1 MLKDIHVTTVI
12 ITITLFLLRAFWGF
26 TRSAMMQRKWVRIVP
41 HVNDTILFITA
52 AGLSI
57 SLQQYPFVHGWVT
70 AKVVALLFY
79 IVFASYALK
88 RARSKR
94 SQLIFFILALATVS
108 YIVSVALTRN
118 PVWFLS

>member
-12 ITITLFLLRAFWGF
+12 ITITLFLLRAFWVF

>member
-12 ITITLFLLRAFWGF
+12 ITITLFLLRAFWVF
-26 TRSAMMQRKWVRIVP
+26 TRSAMIQRKWVRIVP

>member
-1 MLKDIHVTTVI
+1 MLKDIHVTTVV
-12 ITITLFLLRAFWGF
+12 ITITLFLLRSYWVF
-26 TRSAMMQRKWVRIVP
+26 TGSAMMQQKWVRIVP
-41 HVNDTILFITA
+41 HLNDTILFITA

-57 SLQQYPFVHGWVT
+57 TLQQYPFVHGWVT

-94 SQLIFFILALATVS
+94 NRLLFFILAVITVS

-118 PVWFLS
+118 PAWFLS